1 MSQCMVYYL
10 LEVVYIRKVELRVN
24 EQMKYEVIK
33 ELVDTNG
40 NKHSAAVTLG
50 CTVRTVNRLI
60 QRYKENGKEA
70 FVHGNRNRK
79 PACTVPDTVR
89 NDILCLYD
97 RKYEGAN
104 LRHFT
109 ELLAERENIKVSD
122 TLVRNLLLENEILSP
137 KARKAT
143 RKKLKA
149 SLKLKQENART
160 KKEKNQVQEALATV
174 EDPHLRRPRC
184 AHFGEMLQ
192 MDASPHHW
200 FGGINTHLHAAIDD
214 ATGMIVGAYFDTQ
227 ETLNGYYNV
236 FHQIHTDYG
245 IPYMF
250 YTDRRTVFEY
260 KKSEEK
266 IYQKNTLTQFGYA
279 CKQLGVEL
287 KLTRV
292 PQAKGRV
299 ERLFGT
305 LQSRLPIELRLAGIT
320 TVEQANEFLNSYLKK
335 FNAQFALPVN
345 PNKSVF
351 ENQPDSEKINLML
364 AVLSER
370 KIDSGHCIRYNHKH
384 YKLLDAQGMVTC
396 YHRGTSVM
404 VIKAFDGVL
413 YASVGTKIYA
423 LEEVSDHEEVSRYFN
438 TDKEY
443 KESRKPKKRYI
454 PDMSHPWKKDNFIR
468 YVHAMVE
475 RETDWTA

>member
-1 MSQCMVYYL
+1 M
-10 LEVVYIRKVELRVN
+10 N
-24 EQMKYEVIK
+24 EQIKYEVIK
-33 ELVDTNG
+33 KLVDTNG
-40 NKHSAAVTLG
+40 NKHRAAVTLG

-97 RKYEGAN
+97 TKYEGSN

-109 ELLAERENIKVSD
+109 ELLEERENIKVSD
-122 TLVRNLLLENEILSP
+122 TFVRKLLLENEILSP

-149 SLKLKQENART
+149 SLKLKQENAKT
-160 KKEKNQVQEALATV
+160 KKEKNQAQEALATV

-200 FGGINTHLHAAIDD
+200 FEGITTHLHAAIDD

-236 FHQIHTDYG
+236 FHQILTDYG

-266 IYQKNTLTQFGYA
+266 DISKNTLTQFGYA

-287 KLTRV
+287 KLTSV

-320 TVEQANEFLNSYLKK
+320 TIEQANEFLNSYIKK

-384 YKLLDAQGMVTC
+384 YKLLDAQGMITC
-396 YHRGTSVM
+396 YHRGASVM

-468 YVHAMVE
+468 YVHAMVG
-475 RETDWTA
+475 RETDWVA

>member
-236 FHQIHTDYG
+236 FHQILTDYG

-443 KESRKPKKRYI
+443 KESRKPKK
-454 PDMSHPWKKDNFIR
+454 
-468 YVHAMVE
+468 
-475 RETDWTA
+475 

>member
-40 NKHSAAVTLG
+40 NKHRAAMTLG

-97 RKYEGAN
+97 TKYEGAN

-122 TLVRNLLLENEILSP
+122 TLVRNLLLESEILSP

-174 EDPHLRRPRC
+174 EDPHLRRPHC

-192 MDASPHHW
+192 IDASPHHW

-236 FHQIHTDYG
+236 FHQILTDYD

-266 IYQKNTLTQFGYA
+266 IYQKT
-279 CKQLGVEL
+279 
-287 KLTRV
+287 
-292 PQAKGRV
+292 
-299 ERLFGT
+299 
-305 LQSRLPIELRLAGIT
+305 RLP
-320 TVEQANEFLNSYLKK
+320 S
-335 FNAQFALPVN
+335 
-345 PNKSVF
+345 
-351 ENQPDSEKINLML
+351 
-364 AVLSER
+364 
-370 KIDSGHCIRYNHKH
+370 SGMR
-384 YKLLDAQGMVTC
+384 
-396 YHRGTSVM
+396 
-404 VIKAFDGVL
+404 
-413 YASVGTKIYA
+413 AS
-423 LEEVSDHEEVSRYFN
+423 S
-438 TDKEY
+438 
-443 KESRKPKKRYI
+443 
-454 PDMSHPWKKDNFIR
+454 
-468 YVHAMVE
+468 
-475 RETDWTA
+475 

>member
-184 AHFGEMLQ
+184 AHFGEMVQ

-236 FHQIHTDYG
+236 FHQILTDYG

>member
-1 MSQCMVYYL
+1 M
-10 LEVVYIRKVELRVN
+10 N

-33 ELVDTNG
+33 KLVDTNG
-40 NKHSAAVTLG
+40 NKHRAAVTLD

-60 QRYKENGKEA
+60 RRYKTEGKEA

-79 PACTVPDTVR
+79 PACTVPGAIR
-89 NDILCLYD
+89 KDILCLYD
-97 RKYEGAN
+97 TKYEGSN

-109 ELLAERENIKVSD
+109 ELLEERENIKVSD
-122 TLVRNLLLENEILSP
+122 TFVRKLLLENEILSP

-143 RKKLKA
+143 RKKLTEN
-149 SLKLKQENART
+149 LKLKQENTKT
-160 KKEKNQVQEALATV
+160 KKEQNRLQAALATV
-174 EDPHLRRPRC
+174 QDPHLRRPRC
-184 AHFGEMLQ
+184 ANLGEMLQ
-192 MDASPHHW
+192 MDASPHLW
-200 FGGINTHLHAAIDD
+200 FGDTTTHLHAAIDD

-236 FHQIHTDYG
+236 FHQILTDYG

-260 KKSEEK
+260 KKSKEK
-266 IYQKNTLTQFGYA
+266 DISKNTLTQFGYA

-287 KLTRV
+287 KLTSV

-320 TVEQANEFLNSYLKK
+320 TMEQANEFLKSYLKK

-351 ENQPDSEKINLML
+351 ENQPDSEKINLLL
-364 AVLSER
+364 AVLSVR

-384 YKLLDAQGMVTC
+384 YKLLDSQGMITC
-396 YHRGTSVM
+396 YHRGTHVM
-404 VIKAFDGVL
+404 VITAFDGVL
-413 YASVGTKIYA
+413 YASVDTKIYA
-423 LEEVSDHEEVSRYFN
+423 LEEVADHEEVSRYFN
-438 TDKEY
+438 TDKAY

-454 PDMSHPWKKDNFIR
+454 PDMSHPWKKDNFMK
-468 YVHAMVE
+468 YVHSMVG
-475 RETDWTA
+475 RETDWVA

>member
-70 FVHGNRNRK
+70 FVHGKRNRK

-184 AHFGEMLQ
+184 AHFGEMVQ

-236 FHQIHTDYG
+236 FHQILTDYG